1 MSLGNQWTVNNFFS
15 HWINPSQG
23 CCVYPCTFH
32 ALHSSTDHNSG
43 WLNGIRAPFLSSK
56 ESTDSPWHDVAMY
69 AIYHHQILLIKY
81 YKKQESEWPDIW
93 YCWTFCQTHHI
104 QSVVLDKSGD
114 GLNISGLAKGSKC
127 FLLLCFSKWASL
139 IAQLIKNPPTMQET
153 LVRFLGW
160 KDSPE
165 KGKAI
170 HSSILAWRI
179 PWTV

>member
-15 HWINPSQG
+15 PWINPSQG

-127 FLLLCFSKWASL
+127 FLLFCFSKWASL

-153 LVRFLGW
+153 LVRFPGW